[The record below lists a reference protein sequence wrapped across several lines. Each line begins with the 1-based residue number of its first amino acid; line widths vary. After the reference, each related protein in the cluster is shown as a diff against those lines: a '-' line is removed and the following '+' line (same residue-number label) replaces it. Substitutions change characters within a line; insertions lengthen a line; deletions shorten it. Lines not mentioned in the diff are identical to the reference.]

1 VAGVDLRVDGEGDV
15 VAEAVYGAAEEV
27 EAWAEVGDCGWGEGS
42 DGSEGRV
49 GFSG

>member
-1 VAGVDLRVDGEGDV
+1 MAGADGRVDGEGDV
-15 VAEAVYGAAEEV
+15 VAEAVYCAAEEV

-49 GFSG
+49 GIGG